1 MDIFND
7 LKADKEEFKKLGITF
22 EEKAFYDILVD
33 VRDKNGFEYANDRCI
48 ELAKKIKDLVDGS
61 SMYADWINNN
71 NIRSALS
78 SDLLDLLYDAG
89 YPPEWSDDIFDKI
102 LVQVNNYK
110 KNQ

>member
-1 MDIFND
+1 
-7 LKADKEEFKKLGITF
+7 
-22 EEKAFYDILVD
+22 
-33 VRDKNGFEYANDRCI
+33 
-48 ELAKKIKDLVDGS
+48 
-61 SMYADWINNN
+61 MYADWINNN